1 MHLVRHQEEAVSE
14 LCRCTS
20 PPFHSQHSASTTIQP
35 HKPTLAISSP
45 ALAMLHLSAR
55 LSCLAR
61 VIVTFG
67 GMEASAGC
75 LSSSWAAA
83 GDGTSKSAARD
94 SNRALYAGIEC

>member
-1 MHLVRHQEEAVSE
+1 
-14 LCRCTS
+14 
-20 PPFHSQHSASTTIQP
+20 
-35 HKPTLAISSP
+35 
-45 ALAMLHLSAR
+45 MLHLSAR